1 MFRKIVMNKVSAA
14 VIGASAYLL
23 PVLAFAAE
31 GDPELSNLTT
41 LLKSIGTLVNLATP
55 IVIGLALLAFFWGLV
70 KFIFASSDDDKKS
83 GKSFMIGG
91 IIALFVM
98 VAIVGII
105 KFIASAFGVDGD
117 IGGTLEVPTVE
128 NLEE

>member
-1 MFRKIVMNKVSAA
+1 MNKVSA
-14 VIGASAYLL
+14 VFIGVGAYLL
-23 PVLAFAAE
+23 PVLALAQS
-31 GDPELSNLTT
+31 DPNLSNLEA
-41 LLKSIGTLVNLATP
+41 LLRAIGRLVSLATP

-70 KFIFASSDDDKKS
+70 KFIFASSDEEKKN

-105 KFIASAFGVDGD
+105 QFIARAFGVQT
-117 IGGTLEVPTVE
+117 GGNLPTPGVVIPR
-128 NLEE
+128 

>member
-1 MFRKIVMNKVSAA
+1 MNKVSA
-14 VIGASAYLL
+14 VLVGVGASLL
-23 PVLAFAAE
+23 PVIALAATGTAN
-31 GDPELSNLTT
+31 PELGNLET
-41 LLKSIGTLVNLATP
+41 LLKAIGKLVSLATP

-105 KFIASAFGVDGD
+105 KFIASAFDVET
-117 IGGTLEVPTVE
+117 GGTLPTPGVTIPK
-128 NLEE
+128 

>member
-1 MFRKIVMNKVSAA
+1 MKKVSA
-14 VIGASAYLL
+14 VLVGAGAYLL
-23 PVLAFAAE
+23 PVLALAASTN
-31 GDPELSNLTT
+31 PELGNLET
-41 LLKSIGTLVNLATP
+41 LLRAIGKLVSLATP

-105 KFIASAFGVDGD
+105 KFIASAFDVET
-117 IGGTLEVPTVE
+117 GGTLPTPGVTIPR
-128 NLEE
+128 

>member
-1 MFRKIVMNKVSAA
+1 MKKASAML
-14 VIGASAYLL
+14 VGAGAYLL
-23 PVLAFAAE
+23 PVLALAA
-31 GDPELSNLTT
+31 GTNPELGNLET
-41 LLKSIGTLVNLATP
+41 LLKAVGKLVSLATP

-83 GKSFMIGG
+83 GKNFMIGG

-105 KFIASAFGVDGD
+105 KFIASAFDVET
-117 IGGTLEVPTVE
+117 GGTLPTPGVTIPR
-128 NLEE
+128 

>member
-1 MFRKIVMNKVSAA
+1 MNKVSAA

-23 PVLAFAAE
+23 PVLAFAATS
-31 GDPELSNLTT
+31 GSDPDLGNVTT
-41 LLKSIGTLVNLATP
+41 LLTSIGKLVNLATP

-105 KFIASAFGVDGD
+105 KFIASAFDVETGGSLPVPGV
-117 IGGTLEVPTVE
+117 
-128 NLEE
+128 EEQN

>member
-1 MFRKIVMNKVSAA
+1 MNKVSAA
-14 VIGASAYLL
+14 VVGASAYLL
-23 PVLAFAAE
+23 LPVLVFAQNT
-31 GDPELSNLTT
+31 DPKLGNLET
-41 LLKSIGTLVNLATP
+41 LLESIGDLINLATP

-98 VAIVGII
+98 IAIVGIV
-105 KFIASAFGVDGD
+105 KFIASAFGVETGGD
-117 IGGTLEVPTVE
+117 LPVPGVEVVE
-128 NLEE
+128 TDND

>member
-1 MFRKIVMNKVSAA
+1 MNKVSAA
-14 VIGASAYLL
+14 LIGAGAYLL
-23 PVLAFAAE
+23 PMLTLAATNG
-31 GDPELSNLTT
+31 GDPSLGNLET
-41 LLKSIGTLVNLATP
+41 LLKAIGKLVSLATP

-70 KFIFASSDDDKKS
+70 KFIFASSDDDKKD

-105 KFIASAFGVDGD
+105 KFIASAFDVQTGGSLPTPGVE
-117 IGGTLEVPTVE
+117 L
-128 NLEE
+128 

>member
-1 MFRKIVMNKVSAA
+1 MKKVSAA
-14 VIGASAYLL
+14 FIGVGAYLL
-23 PVLAFAAE
+23 PVLAFAQNN
-31 GDPELSNLTT
+31 PELGNLES
-41 LLKSIGTLVNLATP
+41 LLKAIGRLVNLATP

-105 KFIASAFGVDGD
+105 KFIASAFDVETGGNLPTPGVT
-117 IGGTLEVPTVE
+117 IPR
-128 NLEE
+128 

>member
-1 MFRKIVMNKVSAA
+1 MNKVSAA

-23 PVLAFAAE
+23 PVFVFAAD
-31 GDPELSNLTT
+31 GGPELSNLTT

-70 KFIFASSDDDKKS
+70 KFIFAASDDDKKS

-98 VAIVGII
+98 IAIVGII

-117 IGGTLEVPTVE
+117 LGGELQVPTVE
-128 NLEE
+128 NVED

>member
-1 MFRKIVMNKVSAA
+1 MKKVSA
-14 VIGASAYLL
+14 VLVGASAYLL
-23 PVLAFAAE
+23 PVLAFAQGGQNADL
-31 GDPELSNLTT
+31 GNLET
-41 LLKSIGTLVNLATP
+41 LLKAIGKLVSLATP

-105 KFIASAFGVDGD
+105 KFIASAFDVQT
-117 IGGTLEVPTVE
+117 GGTLPTPGVQI
-128 NLEE
+128 

>member
-23 PVLAFAAE
+23 PVLAFAADS
-31 GDPELSNLTT
+31 DPELSNITT
-41 LLKSIGTLVNLATP
+41 LLTSIGKLVNLATP

-70 KFIFASSDDDKKS
+70 KFIFAASDDDKKS

-105 KFIASAFGVDGD
+105 KFIASAFDVETGGQLPVPGVE
-117 IGGTLEVPTVE
+117 EVE
-128 NLEE
+128 D